1 VTNRRRCAQ
10 ARIVDE
16 GGGGVASGNR
26 SSSRRAQRRS
36 AGQGLV
42 EFALV
47 APVLF
52 LLLLIAVDFGRLF
65 VGWITLNNMARVGA
79 NFAAEHPNAW
89 PGSPTDPLQVLYR
102 QQMTANMDTTDC
114 PPVPTPLPD
123 PSFGPTRNP
132 GDTVRVDLS
141 CQFRPL
147 TPLVTAIVGQVVT
160 VTTHSAFAIASG
172 CIAACPTFGPGPT
185 PSTTPVDNCRTV
197 PNLVNLSVA
206 GARLAWTNAGFLA
219 TTFSPATGLDTQ
231 TVASQTV
238 TEPADATPCDAG
250 EAFFSSTVAV
260 TVAPLP
266 SPPAGSTCLVVPN
279 LLGMLVGDARAAWT
293 AASFTGAFTP
303 TGQDSMI
310 VNGQVTTPASQP
322 GDCLDATA
330 SVAVSYGAAP
340 PPPPAAP
347 CKVPSFVNTS
357 SNDALA
363 SWTSAG
369 FAAGK
374 LSFATNPGHPLPYT
388 VKSQTL
394 VGGTYVGCSSA
405 ITLSWQ

>member
-1 VTNRRRCAQ
+1 
-10 ARIVDE
+10 
-16 GGGGVASGNR
+16 
-26 SSSRRAQRRS
+26 
-36 AGQGLV
+36 
-42 EFALV
+42 
-47 APVLF
+47 
-52 LLLLIAVDFGRLF
+52 LIAVDFGRLF

-114 PPVPTPLPD
+114 PPVPMPLPD
-123 PSFGPTRNP
+123 PSFGTSRVP
-132 GDTVRVDLS
+132 GVDLVRLDLT

-147 TPLVTAIVGQVVT
+147 TPLVSAVVGQLVT
-160 VTTHSAFAIASG
+160 VSTSSTFTIASG

-185 PSTTPVDNCRTV
+185 PSASAIDNCRTV

-219 TTFSPATGLDTQ
+219 TNFSPATGLDTQ
-231 TVASQTV
+231 TVASQAITP
-238 TEPADATPCDAG
+238 PADATPCDPG
-250 EAFFSSTVAV
+250 EAFFSSAVVVAV
-260 TVAPLP
+260 TPLP
-266 SPPAGSTCLVVPN
+266 SPSPGATCLVVPN
-279 LLGMLVGDARAAWT
+279 VLGMLVADARTAWT
-293 AASFTGAFTP
+293 SAGFTGTFTP
-303 TGQDSMI
+303 TGQDTMI

-322 GDCLDATA
+322 GDCLDAMA
-330 SVAVSYGAAP
+330 SIAVSYSPAP

-357 SNDALA
+357 SSDAPA
-363 SWTSAG
+363 SWTGAG
-369 FAAGK
+369 FAAGN
-374 LSFATNPGHPLPYT
+374 LSFDTNGGHPLPYV

-405 ITLSWQ
+405 ITLSWK